1 VPGVDETWTVGTEL
15 RQIRMH
21 ESTVTTAEGFRR
33 VLIDDVRRRFY
44 ILDADVQ
51 VHTKALASADATPD
65 ENGKFSKV
73 TISRYKIKLF

>member
-73 TISRYKIKLF
+73 KNASYKIKLI